1 MIGLLLENQCALV
14 TGGTR
19 GIGRAIAEA
28 FLREGAR
35 VVLTGRNAEAA
46 EAAAAALVQATGR
59 EEGAAVGLAAD
70 LSTADAA
77 TACVAAAVEQLGG
90 RLDILVNNAGLTR
103 DTMALRLNEE
113 AWDAVLDTDLK
124 AVFFCAQ
131 AALRPM
137 LKARRGRIVNLS
149 SVVALTGNAGQCNYA
164 AAKAGVL
171 GLTRA
176 LAREVAS
183 RNITVNAVAPGFVE
197 TDMTAGLSQEIRD
210 RAIAAI
216 PLGRIAQPAEIA
228 EAVLFLASDKAAYI
242 TGQCLSVNG
251 GLAMA

>member
-1 MIGLLLENQCALV
+1 MDMLLKDQCALV

-35 VVLTGRNAEAA
+35 VVLTGRNADAAA
-46 EAAAAALVQATGR
+46 EAARALVAATGR
-59 EEGAAVGLAAD
+59 EEGAAVGLAAE
-70 LSTADAA
+70 LSTADGA
-77 TACVAAAVEQLGG
+77 TACVAAAIDLLGG

-103 DTMALRLNEE
+103 DTMALRLDEE

-124 AVFFCAQ
+124 AVFFCAK
-131 AALRPM
+131 AALKPM

-171 GLTRA
+171 GLTRS

-210 RAIAAI
+210 RALAAI
-216 PLGRIAQPAEIA
+216 PLSRIAQPAEIA

-251 GLAMA
+251 GLSMA

>member
-1 MIGLLLENQCALV
+1 MDMLLKDQCALV

-35 VVLTGRNAEAA
+35 VVLAGRNADAAA
-46 EAAAAALVQATGR
+46 EAARTLAAATGR
-59 EEGAAVGLAAD
+59 EEGAAVGLAAE
-70 LSTADAA
+70 LSTADGA
-77 TACVAAAVEQLGG
+77 TACVAAAIDLLGG

-103 DTMALRLNEE
+103 DTMALRLDEE
-113 AWDAVLDTDLK
+113 AWDTVLDTDLK
-124 AVFFCAQ
+124 AVFFCAK
-131 AALRPM
+131 AALKPM

-210 RAIAAI
+210 RALAAI

>member
-1 MIGLLLENQCALV
+1 MNALLEGKNAIV

-46 EAAAAALVQATGR
+46 EATARALVAATGR
-59 EEGAAVGLAAD
+59 EVGAAIGLAAD
-70 LSTADAA
+70 LATADAA
-77 TACVAAAVEQLGG
+77 TACVNAAVERLDG

-103 DTMALRLNEE
+103 DTMALRLDEE

-124 AVFFCAQ
+124 AVFFCAK

-137 LKARRGRIVNLS
+137 LKARCGRIVNLS

-197 TDMTAGLSQEIRD
+197 TDMTAGLSQEIRE
-210 RAIAAI
+210 RALAAI

-228 EAVLFLASDKAAYI
+228 EAVLFLASDRAAYI

>member
-1 MIGLLLENQCALV
+1 MNGLLLENQCALV

-35 VVLTGRNAEAA
+35 IVLTGRNAEAA